1 MKTNVS
7 EKAKVI
13 GKRTFVLS
21 ILLVVLLGA
30 CTSQTPTPSPP
41 PPTATPVPPTPTP
54 TVAPTPIERDYWPTE
69 GWRTSTPEEQGLD
82 SEQLAELM
90 DYLQRPKGFT
100 IHSLLIIRNGYIVTD
115 ATFYPFAQ
123 GSLHDLAS
131 ATKSFMSTL
140 IGIAIDQGY
149 IESVGQP
156 VLDFFPERTVANLD
170 ANKEA
175 MTLEDLL
182 TMRSGFK
189 CINQPTEV
197 TLSEMWAS
205 PDWSQFVLD
214 LPMTAE
220 PGTRYVY
227 CSPNV
232 HLLSAIIQETT
243 RMSAL
248 EFAQE
253 HLFGPLGVSD
263 VIWPSDP
270 QGNNWGWGDLKLAPH
285 DMAKLGCL
293 FLNKGLWDGQ
303 QVVSAAW
310 VKAATSG
317 GSYGYL
323 WWLKPSG
330 TYFATGRGGQE
341 IWVLPDRDMV
351 VVMTGASGGG
361 GAGAWGD
368 QLMRS
373 HIIPLAESAEPLPP
387 NPDGVAALESKIQ
400 AAAAPVQIQ
409 PEPVPPMP
417 EIAQRVAGISYVID
431 DNQLGI
437 LSLTLSFPANDEAM
451 LKVTTLG
458 SGTLIADPQFEW
470 LMGLDNVDRIAP
482 GRFGMP
488 TLAKGLWES
497 DNIFVAHIDE
507 IANLQKIRVSL
518 AFEGDQVTCEIW
530 VDGTS
535 AGTLIGRVEE

>member
-1 MKTNVS
+1 M
-7 EKAKVI
+7 
-13 GKRTFVLS
+13 
-21 ILLVVLLGA
+21 
-30 CTSQTPTPSPP
+30 
-41 PPTATPVPPTPTP
+41 
-54 TVAPTPIERDYWPTE
+54 
-69 GWRTSTPEEQGLD
+69 D

-90 DYLQRPKGFT
+90 DYLQGQNSFT

-115 ATFYPFAQ
+115 AYFYPFAQ
-123 GSLHDLAS
+123 DSLHDLAS

-140 IGIAIDQGY
+140 VGIAIDQGT

-197 TLSEMWAS
+197 TLSEMRAS

-214 LPMTAE
+214 LPMASE
-220 PGTRYVY
+220 PGARYVY

-243 RMSAL
+243 GMSAL

-263 VIWPSDP
+263 GFWPSDP

-285 DMAKLGCL
+285 DMAKLGYL

-351 VVMTGASGGG
+351 VVITGASGGG
-361 GAGAWGD
+361 GAGAWGGG
-368 QLMRS
+368 LMNS
-373 HIIPLAESAEPLPP
+373 HIIPLAESAAPLPP
-387 NPDGVAALESKIQ
+387 NPDGVAALASKIQ

-409 PEPVPPMP
+409 PESVPPMP

-431 DNQLGI
+431 DNPFGL
-437 LSLTLSFPANDEAM
+437 LSFALSFPANDEAL
-451 LKVTTLG
+451 LKITTLG
-458 SGTLIADPQFEW
+458 SSTPLADPQFEW

-482 GRFGMP
+482 GRFGMS
-488 TLAKGLWES
+488 TAAKGLWES
-497 DNIFVAHIDE
+497 DTVFVAHIDE
-507 IANLQKIRVSL
+507 IAANQQEFRLSL
-518 AFEGDQVTCEIW
+518 AFEGDQVTIEQW
-530 VDGTS
+530 VGGTL
-535 AGTLIGRVEE
+535 AGTLTGSVEE

>member
-1 MKTNVS
+1 M
-7 EKAKVI
+7 
-13 GKRTFVLS
+13 
-21 ILLVVLLGA
+21 
-30 CTSQTPTPSPP
+30 
-41 PPTATPVPPTPTP
+41 
-54 TVAPTPIERDYWPTE
+54 
-69 GWRTSTPEEQGLD
+69 D
-82 SEQLAELM
+82 SEQLAETM
-90 DYLQRPKGFT
+90 DYLQKQNSFT

-115 ATFYPFAQ
+115 AYFYPFAQ
-123 GSLHDLAS
+123 DSLHDLAS
-131 ATKSFMSTL
+131 ATKSFTSSL
-140 IGIAIDQGY
+140 IGIAIDKGY
-149 IESVGQP
+149 IEGVEQP

-170 ANKEA
+170 ANKAA
-175 MTLEDLL
+175 MTVEDLL
-182 TMRSGFK
+182 AMRSGFK

-205 PDWSQFVLD
+205 PDWSQFTLD
-214 LPMTAE
+214 LPMAAE
-220 PGTRYVY
+220 PGARYVY

-232 HLLSAIIQETT
+232 HLLSVIIQETT

-248 EFAQE
+248 AFAQE

-285 DMAKLGCL
+285 DMAKLGYL

-368 QLMRS
+368 GLMRS
-373 HIIPLAESAEPLPP
+373 HIIPLAESAAPLPA
-387 NPDGVAALESKIQ
+387 NPDGVATLAAKIQ
-400 AAAAPVQIQ
+400 DAAAPVRVQ

-417 EIAQRVAGISYVID
+417 EIAQRVAGISYVFD
-431 DNQLGI
+431 DNPSGF
-437 LSLTLSFPANDEAM
+437 LSLTLSFPAHGEAL

-458 SGTLIADPQFEW
+458 SSAVTGPQFEW
-470 LMGLDNVDRIAP
+470 LLGLDNVERIAP
-482 GRFGMP
+482 GRFGM
-488 TLAKGLWES
+488 TTSAKGLWES
-497 DNIFVAHIDE
+497 EDVFVAHIDE
-507 IANLQKIRVSL
+507 IANISRFRLSL
-518 AFEGDQVTCEIW
+518 AFEGDEVTIKQW
-530 VDGTS
+530 VAGNLE
-535 AGTLIGRVEE
+535 GTLVGRVQE